1 MAIDKYFLKSAVRT
15 LRKIE
20 KEDRIT
26 VATLLSWT
34 LIRSETDLKNVC

>member
-15 LRKIE
+15 LKRIE

-26 VATLLSWT
+26 VATLGYP
-34 LIRSETDLKNVC
+34 DLMVS